1 MIVYQDLDILA
12 LKSNA
17 IIVHGV
23 NTLGKMG
30 RGIAL
35 DIRNKYP
42 FIYDDYRK
50 RCAYY
55 AENNLTRD
63 ILGSTCFYTLDEDSD
78 LLLVNLYSQ
87 LTIGRTGRH
96 ASELAIHDGLYVVAD
111 YINGMQAYEIQ
122 IYMPKIG
129 CTNGGL
135 NWEDDVLPMV
145 QLVDEEFDS
154 KVIFNVC
161 QPPKN

>member
-35 DIRNKYP
+35 DVKKRFPEIFN
-42 FIYDDYRK
+42 DYRS

-55 AENNLTRD
+55 HENMIVHELMGTVD
-63 ILGSTCFYTLDEDSD
+63 FYTLDEDSA
-78 LLLVNLYSQ
+78 LYFANLYSQ

-96 ASELAIHDGLYVVAD
+96 ASELAIHDGLYDIAD
-111 YINGMQAYEIQ
+111 WIDGMQAYEIQ

-145 QLVDEEFDS
+145 QLVDKEFDN